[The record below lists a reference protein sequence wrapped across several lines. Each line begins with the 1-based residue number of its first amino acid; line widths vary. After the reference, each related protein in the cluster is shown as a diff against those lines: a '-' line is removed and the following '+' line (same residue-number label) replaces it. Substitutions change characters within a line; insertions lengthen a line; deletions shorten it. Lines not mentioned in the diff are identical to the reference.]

1 MARIEFDSMGPSG
14 NIYAI
19 LCLCREVLTRLE
31 IGELASRVFN
41 SAGSYEDAL
50 AIVRE
55 YVDLIDVR
63 GCC

>member
-1 MARIEFDSMGPSG
+1 MARIEFDSMGSSG
-14 NIYAI
+14 NIFAI
-19 LCLCREVLTRLE
+19 ICLCKEVLTRFE
-31 IGELASRVFN
+31 VSEMMNRIFN
-41 SAGSYEDAL
+41 SAGSYEDSL